1 MLGMTKRLIT
11 EQQEQILRACHHTFD
26 GLTQAEAAEKL
37 GIPQSV
43 ISDAL
48 NRIEKVMPQMFPIL
62 TRLEAERYHL
72 YMVEGWS
79 VDEIAEHFEV
89 LPRSVYYALQ
99 RAKDKGMFFTDAKN
113 RMLSYNPDMDIHVRK
128 TF

>member
-1 MLGMTKRLIT
+1 MKRLIT
-11 EQQEQILRACHHTFD
+11 KKQEQILRACHQDFD
-26 GLTQAEAAEKL
+26 GLTQSEAAEKL

-48 NRIEKVMPQMFPIL
+48 NRIEKVMPQMFLIL

-79 VDEIAEHFEV
+79 VDEIAEHFGV
-89 LPRSVYYALQ
+89 TPDSIYKALQ
-99 RAKDKGMFFTDAKN
+99 RAKDKGMYFTDAKG
-113 RMLSYNPDMDIHVRK
+113 RMLQYSPDMDIHVRK
-128 TF
+128 IF

>member
-1 MLGMTKRLIT
+1 MKRLIT
-11 EQQEQILRACHHTFD
+11 KKQEQILRACHQDFD
-26 GLTQAEAAEKL
+26 GLTQSEAAEKL

-48 NRIEKVMPQMFPIL
+48 NHIEKIMPQMFPIL

-89 LPRSVYYALQ
+89 VSRSVYYALQ
-99 RAKDKGMFFTDAKN
+99 RAKDKGMYFTDAKN